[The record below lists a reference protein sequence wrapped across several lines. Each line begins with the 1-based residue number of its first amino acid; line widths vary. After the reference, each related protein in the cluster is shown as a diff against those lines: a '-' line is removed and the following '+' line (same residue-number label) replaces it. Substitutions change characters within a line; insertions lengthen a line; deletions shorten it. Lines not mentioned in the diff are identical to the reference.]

1 MDCARRAGR
10 EGVYCVTRGVDCV
23 IDEGKGGLC
32 KRGGV
37 DCVRGEGKGGVW
49 KR

>member
-1 MDCARRAGR
+1 MDCARCAGR
-10 EGVYCVTRGVDCV
+10 EGVHCVT
-23 IDEGKGGLC
+23 DEGKGGLC

>member
-10 EGVYCVTRGVDCV
+10 GGVHCVT
-23 IDEGKGGLC
+23 DEGKGGLC

-37 DCVRGEGKGGVW
+37 DCLRGQGGEGW
-49 KR
+49 SDLCKR

>member
-1 MDCARRAGR
+1 MDC
-10 EGVYCVTRGVDCV
+10 VT
-23 IDEGKGGLC
+23 DEGKGGLC

>member
-1 MDCARRAGR
+1 MRG
-10 EGVYCVTRGVDCV
+10 GVDCV
-23 IDEGKGGLC
+23 TVEGKGGLC

-37 DCVRGEGKGGVW
+37 DCVKGEGKGGVW

>member
-1 MDCARRAGR
+1 MDC
-10 EGVYCVTRGVDCV
+10 VTVER
-23 IDEGKGGLC
+23 KGGLC

>member
-1 MDCARRAGR
+1 MECGK
-10 EGVYCVTRGVDCV
+10 G
-23 IDEGKGGLC
+23 EGKGGLC

-37 DCVRGEGKGGVW
+37 DCLRGAGRGGEGLSDLC

>member
-1 MDCARRAGR
+1 MRG
-10 EGVYCVTRGVDCV
+10 GVDCV
-23 IDEGKGGLC
+23 TDEGKGGLC

-49 KR
+49 KS

>member
-1 MDCARRAGR
+1 M
-10 EGVYCVTRGVDCV
+10 DCV

-49 KR
+49 KS

>member
-1 MDCARRAGR
+1 MD
-10 EGVYCVTRGVDCV
+10 YVTV
-23 IDEGKGGLC
+23 EGKGGLC

-37 DCVRGEGKGGVW
+37 DCVRGKGKGGVW

>member
-1 MDCARRAGR
+1 MDC
-10 EGVYCVTRGVDCV
+10 VT
-23 IDEGKGGLC
+23 DEEKGGLC

-37 DCVRGEGKGGVW
+37 DCVRGERKGGVW

>member
-1 MDCARRAGR
+1 MR
-10 EGVYCVTRGVDCV
+10 EGVDCV
-23 IDEGKGGLC
+23 TVEGKGGLC